1 MIELREKQCSIFL
14 SIYSCV
20 TPLRAALGFIKIVAG
35 CAVFLSP
42 PSAFSFD
49 PTASSGLF
57 AVSADLKR
65 KGDRINL
72 SKSKSYWLF
81 LLTLVVAFCVF
92 CCCFAS
98 SISRRMQQGAI
109 KTKNMTKWIFRF
121 FLPSLLPINYGII
134 TGKRKCN

>member
-1 MIELREKQCSIFL
+1 
-14 SIYSCV
+14 
-20 TPLRAALGFIKIVAG
+20 
-35 CAVFLSP
+35 
-42 PSAFSFD
+42 
-49 PTASSGLF
+49 
-57 AVSADLKR
+57 
-65 KGDRINL
+65 
-72 SKSKSYWLF
+72 LF